1 MTRDLTSHDA
11 IVVGTGPGG
20 ATVARELARAGQRV
34 LILDWGEERP
44 ITGTF
49 GQTARDLF
57 VPGKSLLW
65 TWGPLGLVR
74 GITVGGSSVYFCGT
88 AFEPPYEMLER
99 HGIDLHGEVAEARS
113 ELPIAPLAP
122 RLLGPMTT
130 RIMESARDLGLDWQ
144 PLPKFHYQDRCP
156 SWDPMGF
163 YFAPTYEAK
172 WNARMW
178 VDEAIAHGAVL
189 RTGAKVRRVL
199 IEGSRAVGVVFGP
212 RGLVEEATARRIVL
226 AAGGIGSPVILRA
239 SGIQGAGRDF
249 FFDPLILVMGEVAG
263 CDWSP
268 ELAMCAG
275 VHCVDDGYM
284 MTDLCVPRALH
295 RLVAAQVGRLDE
307 LGAHRRTLSIMV
319 KARDALGGY
328 LTRGGGVRKR
338 LAPEDRA
345 KLRHGYERARSIL
358 ENAGARRI
366 FRSGTL
372 AAHPGGTVKVGD
384 LLDENLQTEIENLYV
399 CDCSVIP
406 EAWGL
411 PPSLTLIGLGKRLA
425 RHLLG

>member
-1 MTRDLTSHDA
+1 MKDQTPYDA

-20 ATVARELARAGQRV
+20 ATVARQLARAGKRV
-34 LILDWGEERP
+34 LVLEWGERRP
-44 ITGTF
+44 VTGGF
-49 GQTARDLF
+49 SQTARDLF

-65 TWGPLGLVR
+65 TYGPLGLVR

-99 HGIDLHGEVAEARS
+99 HGIDIREEIAEARA

-122 RLLGPMTT
+122 NLLGPMTT

-144 PLPKFHYQDRCP
+144 PLPKFIYQDRCP

-163 YFAPTYEAK
+163 YFAPSYEAK

-178 VDEAIAHGAVL
+178 VDEAVAHGAVL
-189 RTGAKVRRVL
+189 RTGARVRKVLV
-199 IEGSRAVGVVFGP
+199 EGSKAVGVAFGP
-212 RGLVEEATARRIVL
+212 TGRVQEACADQIVI

-239 SGIQGAGRDF
+239 SGLRGAGRDF
-249 FFDPLILVMGEVAG
+249 FYDPLIFVMGEVAG
-263 CDWSP
+263 FNWAP
-268 ELAMCAG
+268 ELAMSAG

-284 MTDLCVPRALH
+284 MTDLCVPQVLH
-295 RLVAAQVGRLDE
+295 RMMAAQVGRLDR
-307 LGAHRRTLSIMV
+307 LSAHRRTLSIMV
-319 KARDALGGY
+319 KVKDGLGGH
-328 LTRGGGVRKR
+328 LTDRGGVRKR
-338 LAPEDRA
+338 LAPEDRS
-345 KLRHGYERARSIL
+345 KLLHGFERARSIL
-358 ENAGARRI
+358 ANAGARRI
-366 FRSGTL
+366 FKSGYM

-384 LLDENLQTEIENLYV
+384 LLDENLQTDLENLYV

-411 PPSLTLIGLGKRLA
+411 PPALTLIGLGKRLA
-425 RHLLG
+425 RHLLD